1 MAARN
6 AVLSALNTLL
16 MTAFPGASVVQTASD
31 PDKFSHQIPQASWP
45 TSSKPL
51 LVIQGDTSSINKDE
65 KTGLYRPQL
74 QTHTVKIHCY
84 VCNSNPASR
93 DDALS
98 NIMDGIKSAI
108 RGDHTLSGT
117 ASVAIYKVDKIKS
130 DETLIPPYAGSEIF
144 ITIIH

>member
-6 AVLSALNTLL
+6 TIISAINSLL
-16 MTAFPGASVVQTASD
+16 VTAFPGASVVQTASD

-51 LVIQGDTSSINKDE
+51 LVIQGDTSSINRDE

-74 QTHTVKIHCY
+74 QTQTVKIHCY
-84 VCNSNPASR
+84 VCNTNPASR

-98 NIMDGIKSAI
+98 TLMDGIKTAI
-108 RGDHTLSGT
+108 RSDHTLSGN
-117 ASVAIYKVDKIKS
+117 ASVAIYKVDKMKS
-130 DETLIPPYAGSEIF
+130 EETLVPPYAGSEIF